1 MGNGKSKM
9 KTETAGSLACS
20 EELDEIKAKIDDLDN
35 QAQQVLES
43 DIPIDANQLKLLKHQ
58 LENLQDKMDS
68 LNERHSM
75 KQRRDA
81 QNLTTRR
88 KELAIR
94 LYNFLDRVEQEERKM
109 ENGEQSSGERK
120 VEKETEVHEFPR
132 LAATAAQPNRGPQ
145 PDAGI
150 DAALGSAFNTGGQ
163 SNCRRVDPPNLSRQR
178 SEESG
183 KCHDYLEELSRELST
198 IETRVCD
205 IFANGISPSGV
216 HIDAAGKITKLKELR
231 LRLYSNAVGLIN
243 RLDDLNT
250 KFSMQERSQAAN
262 LRARRRALNVRAFAC
277 DTDIIAKLRELE

>member
-20 EELDEIKAKIDDLDN
+20 EELDEIRAKIDDLDN

-75 KQRRDA
+75 QQRTSI
-81 QNLTTRR
+81 QKLTTRR

-94 LYNFLDRVEQEERKM
+94 LYKFLDRVEQEERKM

-150 DAALGSAFNTGGQ
+150 NAALGSAFNTGGQ

-216 HIDAAGKITKLKELR
+216 HIDAAGKITKLKELQ
-231 LRLYSNAVGLIN
+231 LCSEMVDFKM
-243 RLDDLNT
+243 DDFNT
-250 KFSMQERSQAAN
+250 RFSMQERGQAVN
-262 LRARRRALNVRAFAC
+262 LRARRRILKGRAFAC
-277 DTDIIAKLRELE
+277 DADIIAKLRELE

>member
-1 MGNGKSKM
+1 MLFFMGYKHLNKDDEVDDVTAPKRKGRKQRRSKSPQRKNQVDSYVKQKKHKTEKM
-9 KTETAGSLACS
+9 KTESAGSLACYV
-20 EELDEIKAKIDDLDN
+20 ELDEIEDQIDKLDI
-35 QAQQVLES
+35 QAPKVLEFYGNN
-43 DIPIDANQLKLLKHQ
+43 PIDENQLKRLKHQ

-94 LYNFLDRVEQEERKM
+94 LYNFLDLVEQEESKI
-109 ENGEQSSGERK
+109 NGESSGERK
-120 VEKETEVHEFPR
+120 V
-132 LAATAAQPNRGPQ
+132 N
-145 PDAGI
+145 
-150 DAALGSAFNTGGQ
+150 
-163 SNCRRVDPPNLSRQR
+163 PPSLSRLPSDGSR
-178 SEESG
+178 E
-183 KCHDYLEELSRELST
+183 CDDYLEGLSQELST

-231 LRLYSNAVGLIN
+231 LCLYSNAVGVIN

-277 DTDIIAKLRELE
+277 DADIIAKLRELE

>member
-1 MGNGKSKM
+1 M

-20 EELDEIKAKIDDLDN
+20 EELDEIKAQIDDLEI
-35 QAQQVLES
+35 QAQKVLES
-43 DIPIDANQLKLLKHQ
+43 DIPIDENQLKLLKHQ

-68 LNERHSM
+68 LNERHSIQ
-75 KQRRDA
+75 QRTSI
-81 QNLTTRR
+81 QNLAARR
-88 KELAIR
+88 KELAMR
-94 LYNFLDRVEQEERKM
+94 LYKFLDRVEQEERKM

-120 VEKETEVHEFPR
+120 V
-132 LAATAAQPNRGPQ
+132 
-145 PDAGI
+145 
-150 DAALGSAFNTGGQ
+150 
-163 SNCRRVDPPNLSRQR
+163 DPPIVLRQISDESR
-178 SEESG
+178 E
-183 KCHDYLEELSRELST
+183 CDNYLEELSQELAD

-231 LRLYSNAVGLIN
+231 LCLYSNAVGVIN

-277 DTDIIAKLRELE
+277 DADIIAKLRELE